1 MKKVITYCR
10 ISLLLLLTLG
20 VCGCEFRPLEEPNRG
35 VKINVRVDVNTVVN
49 VTTHIY
55 NDKIPVPEIH
65 PDAMHVA
72 FYEENGDRLVTE
84 SFITNKEMSDDGIC
98 FMSGYADISPGT
110 YKMLVYT
117 YGTSY
122 TYVYDTN
129 SWSGINARALKVND
143 FLYNRYNTCVTTKG
157 TVPPIITYMPD
168 HVVVA
173 SNEKEEIPFYTDT
186 HTIHAVAST
195 VIESYYLQVKVDGLQ
210 YVSTARA
217 FLSGMA
223 SGNMLSENR
232 PVDDMN
238 TVLFFDMKKSDDNGE
253 PVICA
258 VFNTFGRVEGADN
271 KVSVTF
277 DIVTVDGET
286 QSYTVDITDLFETEE
301 CKKYHWLLLEDKI
314 KIENVKGSGGF
325 DLGVNQWEEEEHKVH
340 F

>member
-1 MKKVITYCR
+1 MKKVLAYCR
-10 ISLLLLLTLG
+10 ISLLLLLVL
-20 VCGCEFRPLEEPNRG
+20 CISGCEFRPLDEPNSG

-55 NDKIPVPEIH
+55 NEKIPVPEIQ
-65 PDAMHVA
+65 PDVMHVT
-72 FYEENGDRLVTE
+72 FYEEDGDRLVSE
-84 SFITNKEMSDDGIC
+84 SFITQKEVSEDGTC
-98 FMSGYADISPGT
+98 TMVGYANVLPGT

-122 TYVYDTN
+122 TYVYDN
-129 SWSGINARALKVND
+129 YSWSSINARALQAND
-143 FLYNRYNTCVTTKG
+143 FIHNRYKTSVATKG
-157 TVPPIITYMPD
+157 TVPPIITYTPD

-173 SNEKEEIPFYTDT
+173 TNEKEEIPYNSDS
-186 HTIHAVAST
+186 HTIHAVASSVVET
-195 VIESYYLQVKVDGLQ
+195 YYMQVKVDGLQ
-210 YVSTARA
+210 YVSTVRA

-223 SGNMLSENR
+223 SGNMLSAR
-232 PVDDMN
+232 KPVNDMN
-238 TVLFFDMKKSDDNGE
+238 TVLFFDMKKSDDKGE

-277 DIVTVDGET
+277 DIVTVDGEA

-301 CKKYHWLLLEDKI
+301 CKKYHWLLLEDKL
-314 KIENVKGSGGF
+314 KIENAQGNGGF

>member
-1 MKKVITYCR
+1 MKKVIAYCR
-10 ISLLLLLTLG
+10 ISLLLLLALG

-35 VKINVRVDVNTVVN
+35 VQINVRVDVNTVVN

-55 NDKIPVPEIH
+55 NEKIPVPDIH

-72 FYEENGDRLVTE
+72 FYEENGDRLVSE
-84 SFITNKEMSDDGIC
+84 SFITRKDILDDGTCI
-98 FMSGYADISPGT
+98 MTGYADVLPGT

-122 TYVYDTN
+122 TYVYN
-129 SWSGINARALKVND
+129 SSSWSGINARALQAND
-143 FLYNRYNTCVTTKG
+143 FIRNRYQTSVATKG
-157 TVPPIITYMPD
+157 TVPPIITYTPD

-173 SNEKEEIPFYTDT
+173 SNEKEEIPYNSDS

-195 VIESYYLQVKVDGLQ
+195 VIETYYMQVKVDGLQ

-223 SGNMLSENR
+223 SGNMLSER
-232 PVDDMN
+232 KPVDDMN
-238 TVLFFDMKKSDDNGE
+238 TVLFFDMKKSDDKGE
-253 PVICA
+253 PVICS
-258 VFNTFGRVEGADN
+258 VFNTFGRVEGPDSN
-271 KVSVTF
+271 VSVTF
-277 DIVTVDGET
+277 DIVTVDGEA

-314 KIENVKGSGGF
+314 KIEKTNGNGGF
-325 DLGVNQWEEEEHKVH
+325 DLGVNQWEEEEHKIYM
-340 F
+340 

>member
-10 ISLLLLLTLG
+10 ISLLLLLLLCVG
-20 VCGCEFRPLEEPNRG
+20 GCEFRPLEEPNRG

-84 SFITNKEMSDDGIC
+84 SFITQKETLEDGTCI
-98 FMSGYADISPGT
+98 MTGYADVLPGT

-122 TYVYDTN
+122 TYVYDTY
-129 SWSGINARALKVND
+129 SWSRINARALRAND
-143 FLYNRYNTCVTTKG
+143 FIHNRYKTSVPTKS
-157 TVPPIITYMPD
+157 TAPIITYTPD
-168 HVVVA
+168 HVVAA
-173 SNEKEEIPFYTDT
+173 SNEKEVIPYNSDA

-195 VIESYYLQVKVDGLQ
+195 VVETYYMQVKVDGLQ

-258 VFNTFGRVEGADN
+258 VFNTFGRVETPGN
-271 KVSVTF
+271 NVSVTF